1 MRIVV
6 LTPWFSEKM
15 GYIENILPKEYAK
28 EGHEVHLVTSN
39 VKTYFNV
46 PEYKDLYEKFIGP
59 PIVECGVSELDGYT
73 VHRLPHGTFIGFL
86 YIKGLLRKLI
96 ELRPDIVQDFEVVSL
111 NVLTAC
117 LATLFCKF
125 KLFIGNH
132 ICLSVSPWAVERSWQ
147 GRLKRLF
154 VFSTLFPVGRFVSVI
169 AKKCHAATPDCLD
182 LAVKFLGVPRNKC
195 ILSPLGSD
203 TNLFSPLKTHRD
215 QTERNILRKD
225 LGFSENDIVCI
236 YTGRFTEAK
245 NPMLLA
251 RAVSELMNGG
261 QPYRGLFFGTGS
273 EREAKLIE
281 ASRGCVVRSFVHFD
295 QLPRYY
301 RAADIGVWPR
311 EESTSMLDAAACG
324 LPIIVSDHLEDRE
337 RFEGNGLQYKEN
349 DLSDLKRALL
359 DLRECKVREALGAYG
374 SAKIAETRSWR
385 AMALARLK
393 DYALE

>member
-1 MRIVV
+1 MKIVI
-6 LTPWFSEKM
+6 LTRWFSEKT
-15 GYIENILPKEYAK
+15 GYIENILPREYAK

-39 VKTYFNV
+39 VKTYFNA

-59 PIVECGVSELDGYT
+59 PVVECGVSKLDGYT
-73 VHRLPHGTFIGFL
+73 VHRLPHGSFFGFL
-86 YIKGLLRKLI
+86 YVKGLLRKLI
-96 ELRPDIVQDFEVVSL
+96 ELQPDIVQEFEVISS

-132 ICLSVSPWAVERSWQ
+132 TCLSVSPWTTEQSWQ

-154 VFSTLFPVGRFVSVI
+154 AYSIFFPIGRIVSMI
-169 AKKCHAATPDCLD
+169 ANKCHAATPDCLD
-182 LAVKFLGVPRNKC
+182 LAVKFYGVPRNKC

-203 TNLFSPLKTHRD
+203 TDLFSPSKTDRD
-215 QTERNILRKD
+215 RAERDSLRKE

-245 NPMLLA
+245 NPALLA
-251 RAVSELMNGG
+251 RAINELMNEG
-261 QPYRGLFFGTGS
+261 QPYRGLFVGAGS
-273 EREAKLIE
+273 ERETKLIE
-281 ASRGCVVRSFVHFD
+281 AFQGCVVTSFVRFD

-349 DLSDLKRALL
+349 DLSDLKRTLL
-359 DLRECKVREALGAYG
+359 DLKERKVREGLGAYG
-374 SAKIAETRSWR
+374 SGKIAETRSWR
-385 AMALARLK
+385 ALALARLK
-393 DYALE
+393 DYALL